1 MRLAIRSPLTGLSL
15 FVAALF
21 LAAAPARAVEI
32 QRVVSPGGIEAW
44 LVEDHS
50 NPILALELGFRD
62 GGSVIDPAGKEGLA
76 NMVSGLIDE
85 GSGPFDSRTFRRE
98 MENRSIS
105 ISFDASLD
113 RFFGSLSTLTKH
125 RDKAFE
131 LLRLALTEPRF
142 DEEPV
147 ARIRSQIQA
156 GLARQ
161 SENPDAIAM
170 LTMRALLLPEH
181 PYHRPLRGTPDSVG
195 AITRDDLL
203 AYTKRVFSRDRL
215 VIGVTGDITPDQLA
229 VALDA
234 TFGALPE
241 TGEDIAVADV
251 APAAAGDLVVV
262 DKDIPQSTALF
273 GHAGIARDDPDY
285 YTAQVVNYVLGGGSF
300 ASRLYAEVREKR
312 GLAYS
317 VYSSL
322 QPLDHTTFIFGGVAT
337 QNARI
342 GESLDLI
349 RAEWKRMS
357 DSGPTE
363 EELRDAKTYLTGS
376 FPLRLSSSGRIAGM
390 LMAIQLHDLG
400 IDYLDKRNSFIE
412 AVTLE
417 DARRVAGR
425 IYDPAAFTVVVVGRP
440 EGLEPTRDPP
450 TLGPSR
456 IGG

>member
-1 MRLAIRSPLTGLSL
+1 MRLAIRSPLMGLSL

-50 NPILALELGFRD
+50 NPIIALELGFRD

-85 GSGPFDSRTFRRE
+85 GSGPLDSRTFRRE

-147 ARIRSQIQA
+147 ERIRSQILA

-161 SENPDAIAM
+161 SENPNAIAM

-195 AITRDDLL
+195 AIDRDDLL

-215 VIGVTGDITPDQLA
+215 IIGVTGDITPEELA
-229 VALDA
+229 AALDS

-251 APAAAGDLVVV
+251 APAAVGDLVVV

-322 QPLDHTTFIFGGVAT
+322 QPLDHTAFVFGGVAT

-349 RAEWKRMS
+349 RTEWQRMS
-357 DSGPTE
+357 DSGPTA
-363 EELRDAKTYLTGS
+363 EELQDAKTYLTGS

-425 IYDPAAFTVVVVGRP
+425 LFDPAAFTVVVVGRP

-450 TLGPSR
+450 PLGPDNS
-456 IGG
+456 

>member
-1 MRLAIRSPLTGLSL
+1 MRLAIRSRFQGPVF
-15 FVAALF
+15 FVAALL
-21 LAAAPARAVEI
+21 LAALPARAVEI

-44 LVEDHS
+44 LVEDHN
-50 NPILALELGFRD
+50 NPIIALELGFRD

-85 GSGPFDSRTFRRE
+85 GSGPLDSRTFRRE

-147 ARIRSQIQA
+147 ERIRSQILA

-161 SENPDAIAM
+161 AEDPGAIAM
-170 LTMRALLLPEH
+170 LTMRALLLPGH
-181 PYHRPLRGTPDSVG
+181 PYHRPLRGTPESVG
-195 AITRDDLL
+195 AITREDLL
-203 AYTKRVFSRDRL
+203 AYTKRILSRDRL
-215 VIGVTGDITPDQLA
+215 VIGVTGDITPDELA
-229 VALDA
+229 AALDA
-234 TFGALPE
+234 TFLALPK
-241 TGEDIAVADV
+241 TGEDIEVAEVV
-251 APAAAGDLVVV
+251 ARAQGEVVVV

-273 GHAGIARDDPDY
+273 GHGGISRDDPDY

-322 QPLDHTTFIFGGVAT
+322 QPLDHTAFIFGGVAT
-337 QNARI
+337 QNGRI
-342 GESLDLI
+342 SESLDLI
-349 RAEWKRMS
+349 RAEWRRMAEA
-357 DSGPTE
+357 GPDL

-417 DARRVAGR
+417 DARRVARR

-440 EGLEPTRDPP
+440 EGVDATRDAPP
-450 TLGPSR
+450 IGPDPDNS
-456 IGG
+456 